1 MTAPKIIPTHAYCA
15 VGPDGKIDIDLVRR
29 NPASAHSA
37 AGNVHGLPWP
47 RMVGKGWRVIP
58 VRVAPAGEVE
68 AEVSAPIPPR
78 PPSKPSSARRPPPDP
93 PLDPSYHLTDG
104 EYLRLAATMAGKG
117 RTPVPMLRCGEKRR

>member
-1 MTAPKIIPTHAYCA
+1 MSLPKIIPAEAYCA
-15 VGPDGKIDIDLVRR
+15 VGPDGRIDIDLVRR

-58 VRVAPAGEVE
+58 VRVLPAGDVE
-68 AEVSAPIPPR
+68 AEVSAPTLTR
-78 PPSKPSSARRPPPDP
+78 APSKPRSVRRPPPDP

-104 EYLRLAATMAGKG
+104 DYLRLAATMAGKA
-117 RTPVPMLRCGEKRR
+117 RSSVPMLRCGEKRR